1 MSDEQ
6 RVYGGQV
13 VADRARERRERFL
26 AAATEVFG
34 TEGYAGSSVPQI
46 CRVAELSSRQF
57 YQEFSDREH
66 VLRELY
72 DRIHDATTQ
81 AVADAVFEKI
91 SAGTEL
97 DEVLDAGVRAF
108 VNSFDDPRVIRIAFV
123 EVVGV
128 SPAFEEY
135 RFARRDRWSE
145 LLQSAAQASAAQGM
159 TIGSTTPLQWTAF
172 IGAVNATIVERSL
185 NPTLSDE
192 DIVATMRTLLR
203 PGIVD

>member
-6 RVYGGQV
+6 RVYGGQAV
-13 VADRARERRERFL
+13 SDRARERRERFL

-34 TEGYAGSSVPQI
+34 NEGYAGSSVPQI

-66 VLRELY
+66 LLRELY

-108 VNSFDDPRVIRIAFV
+108 VNSFNDPRVIRIAFV

-128 SPAFEEY
+128 SPAFEKY
-135 RFARRDRWSE
+135 RYARRDSWVE
-145 LLQSAAQASAAQGM
+145 LLQSAVQASAAQGM
-159 TIGSTTPLQWTAF
+159 TIGSTTPLQWTAY

-185 NPTLSDE
+185 NPAVSDE